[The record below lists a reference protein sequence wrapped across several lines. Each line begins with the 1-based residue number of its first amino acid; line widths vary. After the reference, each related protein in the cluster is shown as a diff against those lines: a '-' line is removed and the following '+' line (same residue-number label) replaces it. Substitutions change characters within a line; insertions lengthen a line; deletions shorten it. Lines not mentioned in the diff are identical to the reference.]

1 MKTQDEIMWLK
12 NKTGTPVAVALGIQG
27 EVVHTFV
34 TYEWFFDLLKRG
46 LDVRSTNDD
55 YSFVEFFDGD
65 TWVESLECSEM
76 LGAILLSSP
85 DVIEITRGSNNPNN
99 KNRYV
104 HLGWTYDEN
113 LEFITPEGFEPP
125 STENANSLSKSLRD
139 EILNGKQ

>member
-1 MKTQDEIMWLK
+1 MITQDDIMWLK

-27 EVVHTFV
+27 EVVFTFV

-46 LDVRSTNDD
+46 LEVRSTNEN
-55 YSFVEFFDGD
+55 YFFVEFFDGE
-65 TWVESLECSEM
+65 TLVESLECSEM

-104 HLGWTYDEN
+104 HMGWTYDEN

-125 STENANSLSKSLRD
+125 DMNLPVRTRAELGI
-139 EILNGKQ
+139 EVPNGQ

>member
-1 MKTQDEIMWLK
+1 MITQDEVMWLK
-12 NKTGTPVAVALGIQG
+12 NKTGIPVAVALGIQG
-27 EVVHTFV
+27 EVVYTFV

-46 LDVRSTNDD
+46 LEVRSVGDN
-55 YSFVEFFDGD
+55 YSFVEFFDD
-65 TWVESLECSEM
+65 KDLVESLECSEM

-113 LEFITPEGFEPP
+113 LEFITPEGFNPP
-125 STENANSLSKSLRD
+125 SLDNSNNISEDLRK
-139 EILNGKQ
+139 EILRGQ

>member
-1 MKTQDEIMWLK
+1 MITENEIMWLK

-27 EVVHTFV
+27 EVVYTFV
-34 TYEWFFDLLKRG
+34 TYEWFFDLLKRN
-46 LDVRSTNDD
+46 LDIRSVGEN
-55 YSFVEFFDGD
+55 YSFIEFFNGEEL
-65 TWVESLECSEM
+65 VESLECSEI

-113 LEFITPEGFEPP
+113 LEFITPEGFDPP
-125 STENANSLSKSLRD
+125 SQESISNTSPELRRQ
-139 EILNGKQ
+139 ILNGQ